1 MLKRAFLE
9 VGMNNDTILLEN
21 ISKSFGEHQIIEDL
35 NIEITRG
42 EIVSFVGANGTGK
55 STILKMIAGL
65 IYQDSGNIYV
75 FGINNQ
81 KKKNLDL
88 CEFVMESGQG
98 YYGYLSAYENARY
111 FFGLNKIRYQ
121 LIEKEFLD
129 LCQRFDFKQHLDKKV
144 DALSQGNRQKLA
156 LIVAL
161 IIQPEVLLLDEPTN
175 GLDSKSIHILS
186 QVLLEYKQKNMTIL
200 MTSHDMSF
208 MKAMNSRTIF
218 IKNRN
223 IALDTS
229 INQYVK
235 EDICIYHMC
244 IADVEYEKFIFQF
257 PQIELTRN
265 ETYFEVYVTD
275 IQKKAIILEYDV
287 LEFSKESMDIID
299 FQKSIEYVV

>member
-1 MLKRAFLE
+1 MCCR
-9 VGMNNDTILLEN
+9 TCYT
-21 ISKSFGEHQIIEDL
+21 GE
-35 NIEITRG
+35 
-42 EIVSFVGANGTGK
+42 
-55 STILKMIAGL
+55 
-65 IYQDSGNIYV
+65 
-75 FGINNQ
+75 
-81 KKKNLDL
+81 
-88 CEFVMESGQG
+88 CEF
-98 YYGYLSAYENARY
+98 YG
-111 FFGLNKIRYQ
+111 F
-121 LIEKEFLD
+121 

-275 IQKKAIILEYDV
+275 IQKNAIILEYDV